1 MGVNMADEEP
11 VLNVDELTDYVVEK
25 LRREGTGIPR
35 ALVARIFDMEAAFM
49 FEKGITDDFAP

>member
-1 MGVNMADEEP
+1 MADEEP